1 MTKEE
6 TDGEKRWTRSRPT
19 RRGLDGG
26 ETGGAYVDGQEKKK
40 EGTVRICGGSVFMF
54 EMWN

>member
-1 MTKEE
+1 MKEE